1 MQTFQSGELRWE
13 KIPND
18 NTNGPCHSFTD
29 YIQERG
35 AASEFV
41 KQPTLIS
48 RLNTLVSCHKFL
60 VKSFIPP
67 DNIYHIEID
76 LMQVNL

>member
-1 MQTFQSGELRWE
+1 MDPVSLVHIKF
-13 KIPND
+13 K
-18 NTNGPCHSFTD
+18 
-29 YIQERG
+29 RG
-35 AASEFV
+35 APAEFV

-48 RLNTLVSCHKFL
+48 TLNTLVSCHKFL